1 MRILIDADACPV
13 ISETLLLARKYGAS
27 CIAFCDSSHLI
38 QKENLETRIVA
49 KGADSA
55 DFALV
60 NAVEKGDI
68 VVTQDYG
75 LAAMC
80 LSRNAYPIRQDGL
93 IYTHDNIEGLLQIRY
108 TEGKIRRSGGRTKG
122 HPKRSK
128 MEDMRYAE
136 QLESLLTGLVRSE
149 GRKHAD

>member
-13 ISETLLLARKYGAS
+13 IFETLLVTKKYGAS
-27 CIAFCDSSHLI
+27 CIAFCDASHLI

-60 NAVEKGDI
+60 NAVEKGDV

-80 LSRNAYPIRQDGL
+80 LSRNAYPIRQDGF

-108 TEGKIRRSGGRTKG
+108 TEGKIRRSGGRTKR

-128 MEDMRYAE
+128 LEDKRYTE
-136 QLESLLTGLVRSE
+136 QLEELLMKLVCSE
-149 GRKHAD
+149 EKKHAD